1 MESILENLG
10 AWLETLP
17 EVGRGGGVLRYVVPL
32 LAILIVAR
40 CAVSLLTFRR
50 EAEVWAWLTTQAGD
64 RIPVTHWENLLGR
77 GRGSDVLLEYPTI
90 SRTHAVLTRYD
101 DGSWSIFDC
110 RSKSG
115 TELNGEPVEFAEV
128 KFGDVLSLGGVQ
140 FTLVPITAEQEKIQA
155 EARRRGGV
163 GVTPSVT
170 LLLLTVF
177 QLLVTF
183 LAVMGC
189 GRKPEVLLS
198 FLGLMLVEWALF
210 FGLKLMRRRG
220 FDVETIAFFLTTMGF
235 AVVATSAPESL
246 LKEFLALCA
255 GLVVFLFVG
264 WTLRDLERAKVFRYL
279 ASAAGIL
286 LLAVNLVLGTEK
298 FGARNWIQLGGM
310 SFQPSELVK
319 ICFVYAGASTL
330 HRLMAKRNLI
340 LFIGY
345 SAAICGCLALM
356 NDFGTAIIFF
366 VAFLVIA
373 FLRSGDVATIALACA
388 GTGFAGVLALRF
400 KPYALKRFSAWGHVW
415 ENALT
420 TGYSQT
426 RAMMCIAS
434 GGLFGLGAGKGW
446 LHNVG
451 AADTDLVFA
460 LVSEEWGLI
469 LAVTLVAAI
478 AVLAVFVVRSA
489 PVGRCVRG
497 GDDPRDAGDFE
508 RVRHGGH
515 PAADR
520 RDVPVRVER
529 RIEHA
534 VRLGPAGVRQGRGHA
549 AERELRHSSAG
560 QKGGL
565 TDEKGIRAGNFP
577 ADPGDRPPRG
587 DGAALRALF
596 CEGGRVGH
604 VFGQPA
610 RLHGRESRRRR
621 RDRPGRHAAA
631 RQHGRADLFRRRCD
645 AHGDDAP
652 AGRPVWLHSGTT
664 ARQLCGRHDRL

>member
-1 MESILENLG
+1 MELILENLG
-10 AWLETLP
+10 AWLQTLP

-279 ASAAGIL
+279 ASAAGLL

-298 FGARNWIQLGGM
+298 FGARNWIQLGGV
-310 SFQPSELVK
+310 SFQPCLLYTSRLPIDPNVAAL
-319 ICFVYAGASTL
+319 CDAGKMEQADVSGVMPAAE
-330 HRLMAKRNLI
+330 LMAK
-340 LFIGY
+340 
-345 SAAICGCLALM
+345 A
-356 NDFGTAIIFF
+356 
-366 VAFLVIA
+366 
-373 FLRSGDVATIALACA
+373 
-388 GTGFAGVLALRF
+388 
-400 KPYALKRFSAWGHVW
+400 
-415 ENALT
+415 
-420 TGYSQT
+420 
-426 RAMMCIAS
+426 
-434 GGLFGLGAGKGW
+434 
-446 LHNVG
+446 
-451 AADTDLVFA
+451 
-460 LVSEEWGLI
+460 
-469 LAVTLVAAI
+469 
-478 AVLAVFVVRSA
+478 
-489 PVGRCVRG
+489 
-497 GDDPRDAGDFE
+497 
-508 RVRHGGH
+508 
-515 PAADR
+515 
-520 RDVPVRVER
+520 
-529 RIEHA
+529 
-534 VRLGPAGVRQGRGHA
+534 
-549 AERELRHSSAG
+549 
-560 QKGGL
+560 
-565 TDEKGIRAGNFP
+565 
-577 ADPGDRPPRG
+577 
-587 DGAALRALF
+587 
-596 CEGGRVGH
+596 
-604 VFGQPA
+604 
-610 RLHGRESRRRR
+610 
-621 RDRPGRHAAA
+621 
-631 RQHGRADLFRRRCD
+631 
-645 AHGDDAP
+645 
-652 AGRPVWLHSGTT
+652 
-664 ARQLCGRHDRL
+664 

>member
-1 MESILENLG
+1 MEAILENLG

-189 GRKPEVLLS
+189 GRRPEVLLS

-279 ASAAGIL
+279 ASAAGLL

-298 FGARNWIQLGGM
+298 FGARNWIQLGGV

-330 HRLMAKRNLI
+330 HRLMAKRNLVM
-340 LFIGY
+340 FIGY

-451 AADTDLVFA
+451 AGGHGSCVRAGQRGVGADSGGDA
-460 LVSEEWGLI
+460 GGCDCGAGGI
-469 LAVTLVAAI
+469 CGAVGPSGAEL
-478 AVLAVFVVRSA
+478 LLYD
-489 PVGRCVRG
+489 RCVRG

-549 AERELRHSSAG
+549 AECELRHSSAG

-587 DGAALRALF
+587 DGIALRALF
-596 CEGGRVGH
+596 CKGGRVGH

-610 RLHGRESRRRR
+610 RLHGRES
-621 RDRPGRHAAA
+621 
-631 RQHGRADLFRRRCD
+631 
-645 AHGDDAP
+645 
-652 AGRPVWLHSGTT
+652 
-664 ARQLCGRHDRL
+664 